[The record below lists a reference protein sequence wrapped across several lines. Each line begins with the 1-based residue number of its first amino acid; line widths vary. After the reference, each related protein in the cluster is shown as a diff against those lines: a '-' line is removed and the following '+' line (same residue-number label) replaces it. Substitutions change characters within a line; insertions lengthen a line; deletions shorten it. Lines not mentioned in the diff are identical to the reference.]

1 MGGYP
6 IEKALSLSFKDKDL
20 LRLSLIHRSFLNEN
34 PGAFSESNERLEFL
48 GDALVGL
55 VVAQELFRRHPEK
68 PEGELTTL
76 RSALVRGDTLARIA
90 DSLELGEHL
99 LMGRGEEASGGRE
112 RQSNLACAFEA
123 LLGAVFVDQGYEA
136 ARDFVLRVMADE
148 IPSVESV
155 PKSTKSVLQ
164 ERVQRRGVGSPSYRV
179 VEMSGEDHARE
190 FTSEVTVSGEVVGR
204 GRGRRKSEAEAE
216 AASQALKALGYDV

>member
-6 IEKALSLSFKDKDL
+6 IEKALSLSFKEKDL
-20 LRLSLIHRSFLNEN
+20 LQLALIHRSFLNEN

-48 GDALVGL
+48 GDALLGL

-90 DSLELGEHL
+90 NSLELGEHL

-123 LLGAVFVDQGYEA
+123 LLGAVFIDQGYEA

-148 IPSVESV
+148 ISSVETV
-155 PKSTKSVLQ
+155 PKSAKSVLQ
-164 ERVQRRGVGSPSYRV
+164 ELVQRRGVGSPSYRV
-179 VEMSGEDHARE
+179 VEVGGEDHARE

-204 GRGRRKSEAEAE
+204 GKGRRKSEAEAE
-216 AASQALKALGYDV
+216 AAGQALKALGYDV